1 MTLLEKLFTV
11 LGLIT
16 CLSISAQRPI
26 QKTGGEIYAELEK
39 LGFLGTAMYLAAHP
53 DDENTRLIAYLA
65 NEVKAQTVYL
75 SLTRGDGGQN
85 LIGTEMRE
93 LLGLIRTRELLEA
106 RKIDGGHQL
115 FTRANDFGYSK
126 HPDETL
132 AIWNEQAVRADVI
145 KAIRKWQPDII
156 VNRFDHKSAGTTHG
170 HHTTSAILSYESFDQ
185 AADPSIFPEQLE
197 ELETWQPKRLF
208 FNTSFWFYGGME
220 AFKKADK
227 SDMVSIDVGSYYPHK
242 GLSNTEIAAQSRS
255 MHKSQGFGA
264 TPTRGSEME
273 YLDILKGSKPS
284 NGDLF
289 EGINTTWSRIEGGQ
303 EIQPLY
309 DQIIKDFNPNQPNQ
323 SVPQLVDL
331 YQKLAML
338 PNGHWKTIKMEAT
351 QSLIKDCMGLYLE
364 ANSNIPTAVP
374 GQEIQITLEAT
385 NRSAE
390 RAVLQKLTLHPNG
403 PTLDLNWDL
412 ENNKAQISSFDF
424 TLPQDIAYTTPYWL
438 TLPAEKGFYR
448 VTEEEKI
455 GLPENPLEEFAT
467 ASIEIEGT
475 LLQYE
480 IPITFKETDP
490 VKGEYHTPFRI
501 IPKVITKTANPVY
514 LFSDE
519 QPQMVEIIVEAG
531 NAPVSGVLQLKTE
544 EGWSVNPEQYPFE
557 LSLKGSTQ
565 TFTFEVSPPAS
576 PSYASITPVAIVEG
590 KSYQQEMITINYPHI
605 PLQTVLKDASSTVIK
620 LDLQKRGDKIGYLMG
635 AGDEVPNALR
645 QVGFQVDL
653 LSEKEINLDMLKNY
667 DAVVIGIR
675 AYNTSD
681 EIKYIQ
687 KDLLEYVS
695 EGGNLIIQYN
705 TSRGLKIQADE
716 LAPYPLRLSRD
727 RVTVEESEVKFI
739 APDHPVLHYPNKITQ
754 ADFDGWVQERGL
766 YFPDEWSN
774 EFTPILEMADPGETG
789 LKGSLLIAPYGKGNY
804 VYTGLSFFR
813 ELPAAVPGAYRLFA
827 NLIALGK

>member
-11 LGLIT
+11 LILFF
-16 CLSISAQRPI
+16 CLSLSGQRPT
-26 QKTGGEIYAELEK
+26 QKTGGEIYADLEK

-65 NEVKAQTVYL
+65 NEVKAHTVYL

-145 KAIRKWQPDII
+145 KAIRQWQPDVI
-156 VNRFDHKSAGTTHG
+156 VNRFDHESAGRTHG

-185 AADPSIFPEQLE
+185 AADPNVFPEQLE
-197 ELETWQPKRLF
+197 ELAPWQPKRLF
-208 FNTSFWFYGGME
+208 FNTSFWFYGSME
-220 AFKKADK
+220 AFNKADK
-227 SDMVSIDVGSYYPHK
+227 SDMVGIDVGSYYPHI
-242 GLSNTEIAAQSRS
+242 GFSNTEIAAQSRS

-273 YLDILKGSKPS
+273 YLKILKGPKPS

-289 EGINTTWSRIEGGQ
+289 EGINTTWSRIAGG
-303 EIQPLY
+303 ESIQPLY
-309 DQIIKDFNPNQPNQ
+309 DKILQDFDPTQPSL
-323 SVPQLVDL
+323 SVPQLINL
-331 YQKLAML
+331 YQKLEEL
-338 PNGHWKTIKMEAT
+338 PEGHWKNIKMAAT
-351 QSLIKDCMGLYLE
+351 QSIIKDCMGLYLE
-364 ANSNIPTAVP
+364 SNSNTPTAVP
-374 GQEIQITLEAT
+374 GQVIQVKFEAT
-385 NRSAE
+385 NRSNEKAIV
-390 RAVLQKLTLHPNG
+390 RNLTFHPNG
-403 PTLDLNWDL
+403 PSFDLNWNL
-412 ENNKAQISSFDF
+412 EHNQAQITSFDF
-424 TLPQDIAYTTPYWL
+424 TLPVDIAYTTPYWL
-438 TLPAEKGFYR
+438 KLPAEKGFYR
-448 VTEEEKI
+448 VAEKEKI

-467 ASIEIEGT
+467 ATIEIGGIP
-475 LLQYE
+475 LHYDL
-480 IPITFKETDP
+480 PITFKETDP

-501 IPKVITKTANPVY
+501 VPKVMVKTANPVY
-514 LFSDE
+514 LFSDN
-519 QPQMVEIIVEAG
+519 QPQIVEVIVEAG
-531 NAPVSGVLQLKTE
+531 SASVSGVLQLKTE
-544 EGWSVNPEQYPFE
+544 EGWTVNPAEYTFDLP
-557 LSLKGSTQ
+557 LKGGTQ
-565 TFTFEVSPPAS
+565 TFTFEISPPPY
-576 PSYASITPVAIVEG
+576 PSYASVEPVAIVEG
-590 KSYQQEMITINYPHI
+590 ETYQQELITIDYPHI
-605 PLQTVLKDASSTVIK
+605 PLQSVLKEATSTVIK
-620 LDLQKRGDKIGYLMG
+620 LDLQKRGDRIGYLMG
-635 AGDEVPNALR
+635 AGDEVPEALR

-653 LSEKEINLDMLKNY
+653 LSENEVTLDLLRDY

-681 EIKYIQ
+681 EIKFIQ
-687 KDLLEYVS
+687 KNLLEYVA

-705 TSRGLKIQADE
+705 TSRGLKIEADQ

-739 APDHPVLHYPNKITQ
+739 APDHPVLHYPNEITQ
-754 ADFDGWVQERGL
+754 ADFEGWVQERGL
-766 YFPDEWSN
+766 YFPDEWSA
-774 EFTPILEMADPGETG
+774 EFTPILEMADPGEEG

>member
-11 LGLIT
+11 LALLS
-16 CLSISAQRPI
+16 CLSISAQKPI
-26 QKTGGEIYAELEK
+26 QKTGGEIYADLEK

-65 NEVKAQTVYL
+65 NEVKANTVYL

-145 KAIRKWQPDII
+145 KAIRRWQPDVII
-156 VNRFDHKSAGTTHG
+156 NRFDHESAGKTHG

-185 AADPSIFPEQLE
+185 TADPTIFPEQLE
-197 ELETWQPKRLF
+197 ELAPWQPKRLF
-208 FNTSFWFYGGME
+208 FNTSFWFYGSME
-220 AFKKADK
+220 AFNKADK
-227 SDMVSIDVGSYYPHK
+227 SDMVGIDVGSFYPHK

-264 TPTRGSEME
+264 TPTRGSETE
-273 YLDILKGSKPS
+273 YLKVLKGTKPS

-303 EIQPLY
+303 TIQPLY
-309 DQIIKDFNPNQPNQ
+309 DQILQDFNPNQPDR
-323 SVPQLVDL
+323 SVPQLLEL
-331 YQKLAML
+331 YQKLERL
-338 PNGHWKTIKMEAT
+338 PDGHWKTIKIAAT
-351 QSLIKDCMGLYLE
+351 KSLIKDCMGLYLE
-364 ANSNIPTAVP
+364 TNSNTPTAVP
-374 GQEIQITLEAT
+374 GQPIKITLEAT
-385 NRSAE
+385 NRSAAK
-390 RAVLQKLTLHPNG
+390 AVLQNLTLHPNG
-403 PTLDLNWDL
+403 PSFDLNWSL
-412 ENNKAQISSFDF
+412 VNNKAKINSFDF
-424 TLPQDIAYTTPYWL
+424 TLPEDIAYTTPYWL
-438 TLPAEKGFYR
+438 MLPAEKGFYR
-448 VTEEEKI
+448 VAEEEKI
-455 GLPENPLEEFAT
+455 GLPENPLGEFAT
-467 ASIEIEGT
+467 ATIEIGGT
-475 LLQYE
+475 LLQFDM
-480 IPITFKETDP
+480 PITFKETDP
-490 VKGEYHTPFRI
+490 VKGEFHTPFRI
-501 IPKVITKTANPVY
+501 IPKIMTKTANPVY
-514 LFSDE
+514 LFADD
-519 QPQMVEIIVEAG
+519 QPQVVEVDIEAG
-531 NAPVSGVLQLKTE
+531 SASISGILQLQVP
-544 EGWSVNPEQYPFE
+544 EGWTVAPQQYPFE
-557 LSLKGSTQ
+557 LLLKGSTQ
-565 TFTFEVSPPAS
+565 TYTFAISPPEY
-576 PSYASITPVAIVEG
+576 PSYATVAPVAIVEG
-590 KSYQQEMITINYPHI
+590 IAYQQELVTIDYPHI
-605 PLQTVLKDASSTVIK
+605 PLQSVLKDAASTVIR

-635 AGDEVPNALR
+635 AGDEVPEALR

-653 LSEKEINLDMLKNY
+653 LAEKEITLDKLRDY
-667 DAVVIGIR
+667 DAIVIGIR

-705 TSRGLKIQADE
+705 TSRGLKIAADQ

-727 RVTVEESEVKFI
+727 RVTVEESVVKFV
-739 APDHPVLHYPNKITQ
+739 APDHPVLHYPNKITA
-754 ADFDGWVQERGL
+754 ADFEGWVQERGL
-766 YFPDEWSN
+766 YFPDEWSA
-774 EFTPILEMADPGETG
+774 EFTPILEMADPGEEG

-827 NLIALGK
+827 NIIALGK

>member
-26 QKTGGEIYAELEK
+26 QKTGGEIYADLEK

-65 NEVKAQTVYL
+65 NEVKANTVYL

-185 AADPSIFPEQLE
+185 ATDPTIFPEQLE

-273 YLDILKGSKPS
+273 YLDLLKGTKPS

-303 EIQPLY
+303 AIQPLY
-309 DQIIKDFNPNQPNQ
+309 DQILKDFNPNQPDR
-323 SVPQLVDL
+323 SVPQLVEL
-331 YQKLAML
+331 YQKLALL

-364 ANSNIPTAVP
+364 ANSNTPTAVP

-390 RAVLQKLTLHPNG
+390 QAVLQNLTLHPNG
-403 PTLDLNWDL
+403 PTLDLNWNL
-412 ENNKAQISSFDF
+412 ENNVAQISSFDF
-424 TLPQDIAYTTPYWL
+424 SLPIDMAYTTPYWL

-448 VTEEEKI
+448 VAEEEKI
-455 GLPENPLEEFAT
+455 GLPENPLEEYAT
-467 ASIEIEGT
+467 VSLTVGGI

-501 IPKVITKTANPVY
+501 IPKVMLKTANPVY

-519 QPQMVEIIVEAG
+519 QPQKVEIAVEAG
-531 NAPVSGVLQLKTE
+531 SAPIKGVLQLQME
-544 EGWSVNPEQYPFE
+544 EGWSVNPQEYPFE
-557 LSLKGSTQ
+557 LSLKGSAQ
-565 TFTFEVSPPAS
+565 TFTFEVSPPAH
-576 PSYASITPVAIVEG
+576 PSYATITPVAIVDG
-590 KSYQQEMITINYPHI
+590 KTYQQELITINYPHI
-605 PLQTVLKDASSTVIK
+605 PLQSVLRDASSTVIK

-727 RVTVEESEVKFI
+727 RVTVEKSEVKFI